1 MNRRQR
7 KKQFK
12 KRYGFNPPRSFS
24 IHTATRI
31 AENRGNIMAAFERL
45 KRAIMD
51 LWESIKKSVLE
62 LAGAI
67 KAAATAFI
75 SEPERKRRQYIA
87 LVDFQTKVLL
97 QQRQQEREVKQ
108 IESNINIFNHDRR

>member
-7 KKQFK
+7 KKRFK
-12 KRYGFNPPRSFS
+12 KRYGFNPPRRFS
-24 IHTATRI
+24 IQTATKI
-31 AENRGNIMAAFERL
+31 AENREKIMAAFERL
-45 KRAIMD
+45 KRAILD
-51 LWESIKKSVLE
+51 LWESIKKPALE
-62 LAGAI
+62 LAEAI
-67 KAAATAFI
+67 RAAATAFI